1 MSMLERQMHTAGVPC
16 CCQVLASL
24 LLLQL
29 HCFWVS
35 QQSVITLPNKCSTF
49 KMKIMCILLMQAC

>member
-16 CCQVLASL
+16 CRQVLGPL

-29 HCFWVS
+29 HCFWVR
-35 QQSVITLPNKCSTF
+35 
-49 KMKIMCILLMQAC
+49 